1 MLFSAKRWNR
11 LSASGPKLCGAVKKD
26 RSFADKTPE
35 NISLASGNTTYR
47 SAITDGWHSEVD
59 DGPMYGEYIPYS
71 IEEVLELE
79 FEDID
84 SSGD

>member
-1 MLFSAKRWNR
+1 MRQSKRTETLLKSPGSVN
-11 LSASGPKLCGAVKKD
+11 
-26 RSFADKTPE
+26 
-35 NISLASGNTTYR
+35 LASGNTAYW
-47 SAITDGWHSEVD
+47 SAMTGGWHPEVD

-84 SSGD
+84 SKRY